1 MPPWQKELIAQI
13 TQYLNHEVG
22 PFYETHDEPTLHELS
37 RQASEV
43 TFLFDHY
50 VYNFAQ
56 SGSDWADHYFV
67 RGTATLAGERLVK
80 SMFTLVRRIQ
90 LTEWE
95 ADQYSPSRITSLMLS
110 GRDDEV
116 SDAIDDERMKS
127 DGPEPAY

>member
-1 MPPWQKELIAQI
+1 MLPWQQELIAQI
-13 TQYLNHEVG
+13 KQYLLTEVG
-22 PFYETHDEPTLHELS
+22 PFYSTSDEPTLHELS
-37 RQASEV
+37 RKASAV

-67 RGTATLAGERLVK
+67 RGTATLAGERLVQ
-80 SMFTLVRRIQ
+80 SVFSLVRRIQ
-90 LTEWE
+90 LTEWD
-95 ADQYSPSRITSLMLS
+95 ADHYSPSRITSLMVS

-116 SDAIDDERMKS
+116 NDAIDDERMKL